1 MLIVFVVLKVIL
13 IYLAADLA
21 TGIFHFY
28 VDNYGKMDS
37 KYLTVSINGLLIHH
51 DFPRKMVN
59 QSYWDLTKGVYKIG
73 SLIFILSLFFGFHWE
88 ILLFILISAQSNII
102 HKWSHQTESETSMIV
117 RTLQKLN
124 IVQNQKQHLNHH
136 NGQYDGYF
144 CVMTNLLNPF
154 LKKIYFWESVI
165 KFLENFGVNPVRNN
179 V

>member
-88 ILLFILISAQSNII
+88 ILLFILIFGILII
-102 HKWSHQTESETSMIV
+102 SEVPQLFIGLS
-117 RTLQKLN
+117 
-124 IVQNQKQHLNHH
+124 
-136 NGQYDGYF
+136 
-144 CVMTNLLNPF
+144 
-154 LKKIYFWESVI
+154 
-165 KFLENFGVNPVRNN
+165 
-179 V
+179 